1 MTRLA
6 VFNSKGGVAKTTSV
20 LNLAAASARDQRPA
34 LVLDLDPQGHLTR
47 TWGEQ
52 PRDIVETLFAF
63 FQDTRSLEQLEKPWP
78 ALGGIIPAHGQ
89 LLKVDTIYGKGPAVL
104 NKLRLGLDH
113 LERLRGARPTLIDC
127 CPYTGV
133 LSLNALFA
141 ADALLIPVATDY
153 LSMNA
158 AFQITQALAA
168 LEPVMKRR
176 LPRRYV
182 LTRFDRRRNM
192 SADIRSKLHE
202 RFGEDLCETFI
213 VENVSVAES
222 PAHGRD
228 VFAHNSH
235 CSGANDYRALYE
247 ELKAEGLL

>member
-6 VFNSKGGVAKTTSV
+6 VFNSKGGVAKTTTV
-20 LNLAAASARDQRPA
+20 LNLAAACARDGRPA
-34 LVLDLDPQGHLTR
+34 LALDLDPQAHLTR
-47 TWGEQ
+47 TWGNA
-52 PRDIVETLFAF
+52 PRDIAETLFAF
-63 FQDTRSLEQLEKPWP
+63 FQDTRNLEQIERPWP
-78 ALGGIIPAHGQ
+78 DLGWIIPAHGQ

-104 NKLRLGLDH
+104 NKLKIGMDH
-113 LERLRGARPTLIDC
+113 LERVRGSRPTLIDC

-182 LTRFDRRRNM
+182 LTRFDRRRKM
-192 SADIRSKLHE
+192 SADIRQTLRE
-202 RFGEDLCETFI
+202 RFGNELCETFI
-213 VENVSVAES
+213 VENVTIAES

-228 VFAHNSH
+228 VFAHNAQST
-235 CSGANDYRALYE
+235 GASDYRALYE
-247 ELKAEGLL
+247 EIKAARWL